1 MTERESIPV
10 GCVPFATVALGGVLP
25 VSGGRGVLPV
35 SGWVVIPALG
45 GMLPV
50 SGWGRVGFC
59 PGDRGVCPGDVSLH
73 ALRQTE

>member
-25 VSGGRGVLPV
+25 VSG
-35 SGWVVIPALG
+35 WVVIPALG

-50 SGWGRVGFC
+50 SGWGRVGVC
-59 PGDRGVCPGDVSLH
+59 PGDGGVCPGDVSQH